1 MNPNITFLIM
11 LVGMFAL
18 MFFMQRSQKKQAQ
31 KRMESLNKLQKG
43 FGGLYGTVDEV
54 DTEKGTIV
62 LDVDGVYLTFEL
74 AAIKTVLPL
83 KEAVTPEGTV
93 VDEGGAIEE

>member
-1 MNPNITFLIM
+1 MNPNYTFLIM
-11 LVGMFAL
+11 LVAMLGL
-18 MFFMQRSQKKQAQ
+18 MFFTQRSQKKQAE

-43 FGGLYGTVDEV
+43 YEVITIGGLYGTVDEV
-54 DTEKGTIV
+54 DTEKRTIV

-83 KEAVTPEGTV
+83 KETASLE
-93 VDEGGAIEE
+93 GAIEK